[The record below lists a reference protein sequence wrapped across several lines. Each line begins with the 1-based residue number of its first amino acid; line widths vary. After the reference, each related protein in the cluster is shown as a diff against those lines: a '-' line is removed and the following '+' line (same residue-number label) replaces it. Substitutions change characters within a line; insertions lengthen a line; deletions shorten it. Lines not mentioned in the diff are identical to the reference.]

1 LGPSNYD
8 HIVIQSYLIILIL
21 FNLIYYHPSKE
32 HGPCH
37 KILGLRKPTPRRAT
51 HIFGFELAGGGH
63 FGQNAACQTPKK
75 IMPFATSQVEGDVK
89 NSNAGKTIT
98 NHPPVITIFIG
109 GMNHSQSWVVYGIV
123 LATLH
128 TSNRNE

>member
-1 LGPSNYD
+1 
-8 HIVIQSYLIILIL
+8 
-21 FNLIYYHPSKE
+21 
-32 HGPCH
+32 
-37 KILGLRKPTPRRAT
+37 
-51 HIFGFELAGGGH
+51 
-63 FGQNAACQTPKK
+63 
-75 IMPFATSQVEGDVK
+75 MPFATSQVEGDVK

-128 TSNRNE
+128 TSNRNEWDDFSIFLEVTRAEHIFLPKQVQFPLENMVVGQLIWLYAIGKATAHKTRIL